1 MPIRFPVQA
10 RPGLRLV
17 AYASESATGRGYEI
31 VCIFYRRCFSSP
43 HLSKPVLGQG
53 FNVQR
58 LGMKA
63 IFGHCHL
70 EFICILV
77 LVFWFLALS

>member
-1 MPIRFPVQA
+1 MHIKFPVQA
-10 RPGLRLV
+10 RPG
-17 AYASESATGRGYEI
+17 ATERGYEI
-31 VCIFYRRCFSSP
+31 VCIFYRRCFPSP
-43 HLSKPVLGQG
+43 HLSKPGLVQG

-63 IFGHCHL
+63 IFGYCHL

-77 LVFWFLALS
+77 LVFWYLALS